1 MSRTL
6 TAADRKALIRAASA
20 MEVGHPARRAILNGL
35 FGKTA
40 EKGEVGRKVL
50 EDVLSRAKK
59 LSGVDPTLAK
69 YIMDTGLRDG
79 DRGDDKIP
87 MGKAT
92 VSAGKLKP
100 SQTTMRLNKTIGMAI
115 GMLLGK
121 MPLGGDLGAIIS
133 KDNHILDGHH
143 RWSAAIAAGGPGVSV
158 GGYKAD
164 LKGSDLLRVL
174 NIVTKGMFGGR
185 NGQPGSGNIGKY
197 TPANAKKV
205 LEVFVEK
212 GTDDPDYPIPAAGV
226 KEALIK
232 LGGSVEAGIEK
243 MAENIGKVS
252 KAVPSWAP
260 DRKDMPVI
268 REKELP
274 AVSKV
279 LNTGEVNW
287 NYPLSVK
294 EAQALIR
301 LAAALPVGS
310 EDRKIILAGCEK
322 LPEGPMRDNCEKS
335 KKDGV
340 KPGKGKSKS
349 KGKKDKM
356 PKELLEK
363 FKAKKAAQTIGSG
376 KNGYIAMY
384 KRQKVEVMAD
394 SKYEAQQMAAKHFRA
409 RKPHDVI
416 VMLAEKGGKQVTH
429 MPMFA
434 SKKS

>member
-1 MSRTL
+1 
-6 TAADRKALIRAASA
+6 
-20 MEVGHPARRAILNGL
+20 
-35 FGKTA
+35 
-40 EKGEVGRKVL
+40 
-50 EDVLSRAKK
+50 
-59 LSGVDPTLAK
+59 
-69 YIMDTGLRDG
+69 
-79 DRGDDKIP
+79 
-87 MGKAT
+87 
-92 VSAGKLKP
+92 
-100 SQTTMRLNKTIGMAI
+100 
-115 GMLLGK
+115 
-121 MPLGGDLGAIIS
+121 
-133 KDNHILDGHH
+133 
-143 RWSAAIAAGGPGVSV
+143 
-158 GGYKAD
+158 
-164 LKGSDLLRVL
+164 
-174 NIVTKGMFGGR
+174 
-185 NGQPGSGNIGKY
+185 
-197 TPANAKKV
+197 
-205 LEVFVEK
+205 
-212 GTDDPDYPIPAAGV
+212 
-226 KEALIK
+226 
-232 LGGSVEAGIEK
+232 